1 MKKDT
6 KFNIHERNGTKP
18 INKWLERGIE
28 NYAKEKYGLN
38 ITVTVTDLIKC
49 KPEDLKDYELKEA

>member
-1 MKKDT
+1 MKKDK

-18 INKWLERGIE
+18 INEWLERGIE

-38 ITVTVTDLIKC
+38 IIVTVTDIVKS
-49 KPEDLKDYELKEA
+49 KPEDLIDDKL